1 MFNAMTLAWLRA
13 QNIVEADTDVSV
25 RVTIHAD
32 IVSEQSKPGSKP
44 PRKLKKAEL
53 AKLHIRTLESLQMED
68 GNNIHSALLRYGLTT
83 IGEVLES
90 GGEYVRKCSGMGYAR
105 VRTLRS
111 ALRSLG
117 IPLGS
122 SWIIPGTGNYSW
134 EPDFEEPKA
143 RQLRLI

>member
-1 MFNAMTLAWLRA
+1 MA
-13 QNIVEADTDVSV
+13 ADATVSLK
-25 RVTIHAD
+25 VTIHVGA
-32 IVSEQSKPGSKP
+32 VGEQFEPGSKP

-53 AKLHIRTLESLQMED
+53 AKLRIRTLESLQMED
-68 GNNIHSALLRYGLTT
+68 GNNIRSALLRYGLTT

-90 GGEYVRKCSGMGYAR
+90 GGEHVRKYSGMGYAR

-111 ALRSLG
+111 TLRSLG

-122 SWIIPGTGNYSW
+122 SWVIPGTGNYSW

-143 RQLRLI
+143 KQLQLI